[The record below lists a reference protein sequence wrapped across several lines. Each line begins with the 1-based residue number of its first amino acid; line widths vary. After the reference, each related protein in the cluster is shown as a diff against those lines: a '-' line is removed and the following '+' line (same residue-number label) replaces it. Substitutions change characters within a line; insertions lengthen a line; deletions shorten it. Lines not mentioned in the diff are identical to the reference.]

1 LFELHDKSSPF
12 NSAHYVVLYPQNGG
26 SIVTV
31 DSVTSLQ
38 PVYNGR
44 RNGGSNFKSRWTV
57 VELLTDK
64 KKKQKRQTKTTKNPK
79 NIAGHSITVQQGYAI
94 GLA

>member
-1 LFELHDKSSPF
+1 M
-12 NSAHYVVLYPQNGG
+12 
-26 SIVTV
+26 
-31 DSVTSLQ
+31 
-38 PVYNGR
+38 YNGR

-64 KKKQKRQTKTTKNPK
+64 KKNKNDKEKRQKNPK
-79 NIAGHSITVQQGYAI
+79 NIAGHSITVQQRYAI

>member
-1 LFELHDKSSPF
+1 M
-12 NSAHYVVLYPQNGG
+12 
-26 SIVTV
+26 TV

-64 KKKQKRQTKTTKNPK
+64 KKNKNDKQKRQKTRRTLPDILSPYSNVMLL
-79 NIAGHSITVQQGYAI
+79 AWHRGLLFTATVE
-94 GLA
+94 LSMPRS

>member
-1 LFELHDKSSPF
+1 M
-12 NSAHYVVLYPQNGG
+12 
-26 SIVTV
+26 
-31 DSVTSLQ
+31 
-38 PVYNGR
+38 YNGR

-64 KKKQKRQTKTTKNPK
+64 KENKKRQTKTTKTPK
-79 NIAGHSITVQQGYAI
+79 NIAGHSITVQQRYAT